1 MPISIGNVLLEYL
14 LDANT
19 TNIIKDIIIFPA
31 EDIHKNP
38 TWSWK
43 SADNTKTTSN
53 FVKKSFRILIP
64 DKF

>member
-31 EDIHKNP
+31 EDIHK
-38 TWSWK
+38 K
-43 SADNTKTTSN
+43 SHM
-53 FVKKSFRILIP
+53 VLKKC
-64 DKF
+64 